1 MAGLYIHIPFCKQ
14 ACYYCDFHFST
25 QQSQRSDLIKLIARE
40 LELQHD
46 YLQGEILETLYFGG
60 GTPSLLTPAELDV
73 LFTTIHKHFSV
84 AQTAEV
90 TLEANPDDLTPEK
103 LAMLRLAGINRLSI
117 GIQSFDEEI
126 LRFLNRAHSPG
137 QAHESVAHA
146 RHAGFHNINIDLIH
160 SIPGQDDHLLM
171 KNLEVAL
178 SLSPEHISAY
188 SLTIEEKT
196 VFGRWNSRGKLKPV
210 GEEQAAR
217 QFELVMDTLTARGY
231 RHYEVSNFCLPGY
244 ESKHNTSYWQQK
256 YYLGVG
262 PSAHSF
268 NGVSRQF
275 TISNNQLYAKALS
288 ADKIPFER
296 EILTREDKINEYL
309 FTSLRLDTGCS
320 LSQLKHHY
328 DYDLQQE
335 QGPYLIRLFDQ
346 QLATLENDRLIL
358 TRAGKLLADQISSEL
373 FILNKK

>member
-25 QQSQRSDLIKLIARE
+25 QQSQRSDLIRFIARE
-40 LELQHD
+40 LELQRD
-46 YLQGEILETLYFGG
+46 YLQGEMLGTLYFGG
-60 GTPSLLTPAELDV
+60 GTPSLLTESEFEI

-84 AQTAEV
+84 APTAEV

-103 LAMLRLAGINRLSI
+103 LAILKSAGINRLSI

-126 LRFLNRAHSPG
+126 LKFLNRAHNPQ
-137 QAHESVAHA
+137 QALESVAQA
-146 RHAGFHNINIDLIH
+146 RQFGFSNINIDLIH
-160 SIPGQDDHLLM
+160 SIPGQDDQLLM

-196 VFGRWNSRGKLKPV
+196 VFGRWSARGKLTPV
-210 GEEQAAR
+210 AEDQAAY
-217 QFELVMDTLTARGY
+217 QFERVMDTLTAKGY
-231 RHYEVSNFCLPGY
+231 RHYEISNFCKPGY

-256 YYLGVG
+256 HYLGVG
-262 PSAHSF
+262 PSAHSY
-268 NGVSRQF
+268 NGVSRQY

-296 EILTREDKINEYL
+296 EILSREDNINEYL

-320 LSQLKHHY
+320 LSLLKNQY
-328 DYDLQQE
+328 DYDLRQA
-335 QGPYLIRLFDQ
+335 QGSYLTRLLDQ
-346 QLATLENDRLIL
+346 QLATLHHDQLIL
-358 TRAGKLLADQISSEL
+358 TRAGKLLADQISSE
-373 FILNKK
+373 FFVLNKR